1 MDAEQLKN
9 LQAPLKAQYHE
20 TPSAAVASLHAA
32 GVVDLKNLTCEIEA
46 PLAMD
51 ERVVAGLHLKA
62 GGDGSKACSGDMLL
76 QSLVACSGVTFA
88 AVATAMG
95 LSIESARVIATGN
108 MDFRGT
114 LGVDRTAPVGLTEVG
129 LKFEVESSEATEK
142 IDKLIQLTERYCVV
156 LQTLSAGVSVTSSRA

>member
-62 GGDGSKACSGDMLL
+62 GGDGSTACSGDMLL
-76 QSLVACSGVTFA
+76 QSLVACSG
-88 AVATAMG
+88 
-95 LSIESARVIATGN
+95 VIATGN

-114 LGVDRTAPVGLTEVG
+114 LGVDRTAPVGLTEVA